1 MAAHGYA
8 KVFQGGKLDGTAGWF
23 DSIGMKPGKVHARLA
38 AGTEILAGLGLAVGL
53 LTSFSAAGF
62 VALMIVAGWVV
73 HRDNGFF
80 IVKSGWEYNFIL
92 AVAAVGFAMLGPG
105 EWSLDDAFGIA
116 DDMDQWTG
124 LVIAGAGGVA
134 AGIGQLALFY
144 RPPAS

>member
-1 MAAHGYA
+1 M
-8 KVFQGGKLDGTAGWF
+8 
-23 DSIGMKPGKVHARLA
+23 
-38 AGTEILAGLGLAVGL
+38 
-53 LTSFSAAGF
+53 
-62 VALMIVAGWVV
+62 
-73 HRDNGFF
+73 
-80 IVKSGWEYNFIL
+80 KSGWEYNFIL